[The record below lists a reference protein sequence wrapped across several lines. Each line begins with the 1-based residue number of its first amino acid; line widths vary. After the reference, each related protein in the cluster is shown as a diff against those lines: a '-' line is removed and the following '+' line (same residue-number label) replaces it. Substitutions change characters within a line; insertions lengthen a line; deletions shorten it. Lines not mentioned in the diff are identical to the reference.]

1 MWKYR
6 YYLIIGLVLLI
17 LLCSVIY
24 RLLPIRHKPM
34 ARFFIYS
41 ILIEIVISPLR
52 GYVSFMACMAVGF
65 GIFILFTF
73 YILNKYG
80 QEISEWRILLILV
93 LGICLINV
101 ERFFDFESTLISL
114 PDELFHLFGIFVG
127 FSLFKIKSKFKW
139 AVLII
144 TSILCLFMF
153 FSGYDLWL
161 NKLNY
166 GTFTGEL
173 IEEKITQEIAFT
185 DSTNSEININHL
197 KGKIVLLDFWNSK
210 CGICY
215 SKFPVVQKAFNKYKH
230 NSKVSFYSVNFFLKG
245 RDKDSDAFR
254 IIKERGYSF
263 PVLICKEK
271 ALLTDLKIT
280 GFPTV
285 LIVNKKGELVFRGD
299 IVDVDKKIEELLK
312 ENN

>member
-1 MWKYR
+1 
-6 YYLIIGLVLLI
+6 
-17 LLCSVIY
+17 
-24 RLLPIRHKPM
+24 
-34 ARFFIYS
+34 
-41 ILIEIVISPLR
+41 
-52 GYVSFMACMAVGF
+52 MACMAVGF

-80 QEISEWRILLILV
+80 QEISEWKILLILV

-173 IEEKITQEIAFT
+173 IEEKITT
-185 DSTNSEININHL
+185 LTS
-197 KGKIVLLDFWNSK
+197 GKN
-210 CGICY
+210 
-215 SKFPVVQKAFNKYKH
+215 
-230 NSKVSFYSVNFFLKG
+230 
-245 RDKDSDAFR
+245 
-254 IIKERGYSF
+254 
-263 PVLICKEK
+263 
-271 ALLTDLKIT
+271 
-280 GFPTV
+280 
-285 LIVNKKGELVFRGD
+285 
-299 IVDVDKKIEELLK
+299 
-312 ENN
+312 